1 MRQRRLPDDKCEE
14 FVDVFMKEMHATF
27 PNMVRL
33 LRLGLRLSRF
43 RRRRES
49 IS

>member
-27 PNMVRL
+27 PNMVRFSEL
-33 LRLGLRLSRF
+33 DCRLSRS
-43 RRRRES
+43 RYRRES